1 MSDKENQTVQLEL
14 AVLIG
19 GGLIVPVVTALFFPA
34 IPKNLRVPVGLGI
47 GILVILAAIL
57 YVARILRREISGRN
71 EDLLRTLAAGRVD
84 ETAGKM
90 WRGSITNVTLRSAT
104 IHTLVDRLIRDVP
117 VTRRE
122 AALYEAGREV
132 GASWGKDFDAE
143 CSRKG
148 LDLRADLEQALSLWA
163 GYDANVGMGRYDF
176 DLGPSG
182 AGEVRVTNSFLS
194 DQAACFPL
202 NHWFAGYFAGT
213 IEQLLGQQIEAILGH
228 ASTRRQRLTHF
239 AIVAS
244 GDDG

>member
-1 MSDKENQTVQLEL
+1 MSDKENQIVQLEL

-84 ETAGKM
+84 EIAGKM

-122 AALYEAGREV
+122 AALMRPGAKSAPV
-132 GASWGKDFDAE
+132 GARTSTPSVAE
-143 CSRKG
+143 RVWTSGQTWSRRFHCG
-148 LDLRADLEQALSLWA
+148 PAMTPTWAWVATSLTW
-163 GYDANVGMGRYDF
+163 
-176 DLGPSG
+176 
-182 AGEVRVTNSFLS
+182 
-194 DQAACFPL
+194 DQAELA
-202 NHWFAGYFAGT
+202 
-213 IEQLLGQQIEAILGH
+213 
-228 ASTRRQRLTHF
+228 R
-239 AIVAS
+239 
-244 GDDG
+244 